1 MQTGVY
7 NSILINDLMTFFA
20 LNIATNSCAL
30 QEDAQKV
37 KRTLS
42 TSLGRRKM
50 LRLVENWVWWALPK
64 KCLGSFFRFSCH
76 ACATLRSCYL
86 PTNLSLFFSFE
97 ENKNWA
103 QVCLRKKEVRK
114 PLSMTKFKVQ
124 YINSKYL
131 R

>member
-1 MQTGVY
+1 
-7 NSILINDLMTFFA
+7 MTFFA

-64 KCLGSFFRFSCH
+64 KCVGSFFRFSSH